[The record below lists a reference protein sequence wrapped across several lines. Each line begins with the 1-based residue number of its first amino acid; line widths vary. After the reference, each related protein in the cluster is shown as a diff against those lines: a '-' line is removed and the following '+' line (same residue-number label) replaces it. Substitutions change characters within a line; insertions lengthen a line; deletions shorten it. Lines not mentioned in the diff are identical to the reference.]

1 MLTSMNLFMTH
12 GFSSW
17 EGWVMDP
24 PRCANML
31 SITWRQI
38 SRLVGYGK
46 ANVIQSISFLLGW
59 CYRTESTQRI

>member
-1 MLTSMNLFMTH
+1 MFTSMNLFMTH

-17 EGWVMDP
+17 EGLVIDP
-24 PRCANML
+24 TRCTNML
-31 SITWRQI
+31 SIIWRQI

-59 CYRTESTQRI
+59 CCRIESTQRI